1 MSARRGQR
9 HEIRISVNNRR
20 CHRYGI
26 CEAEA
31 GSVFQLTPDGRL
43 RYRASPEPGEYHQVV
58 MAARL
63 CPMQAISI
71 REHG

>member
-1 MSARRGQR
+1 MSARYVPQ
-9 HEIRISVNNRR
+9 IRISVNNKR

-43 RYRASPEPGEYHQVV
+43 RYRAKPEPEEYQQAL

-63 CPMQAISI
+63 CPMQAITI
-71 REHG
+71 RERA